1 MTDSSPILKVE
12 GLEKTFGAV
21 VAASNINI
29 DVQPGEII
37 GIIGAN
43 GAGKTTF
50 VNMVTGYLTPSAGSI
65 QFEGREMIG
74 LPPRKVT
81 QAGISRSFQV
91 SQVFSTMTV
100 EENILTALAIASNTG
115 LGALRQMMRPELVSK
130 CNDVLER
137 YQIAQ
142 HRDHTAGTLS
152 QGVRKLLD
160 IAMAVISKPRIL
172 LLDEPTSGIS
182 VEEKFDLMDI
192 VMTPLREDNV
202 TVLFIEHDM
211 EIVERYVSRVIAFY
225 QGEIIC
231 DESPTE
237 ALADPKVQEY
247 VIGTSHPH
255 AKKGA

>member
-1 MTDSSPILKVE
+1 MTGAPILRVE

-29 DVQPGEII
+29 DVHAGEII

-50 VNMVTGYLTPSAGSI
+50 VNMVTGYLAPSAGSI
-65 QFEGREMIG
+65 RFEERELIG
-74 LPPRKVT
+74 LAPREVT

-91 SQVFSTMTV
+91 SQVFSTMSV
-100 EENILTALAIASNTG
+100 AENILTALAIARNKG
-115 LGALRQMMRPELVSK
+115 FDLLRPMSRPELEDK
-130 CNDVLER
+130 CTEVLER
-137 YQIAQ
+137 YGIAE
-142 HRDHTAGTLS
+142 HRDHIAATLS
-152 QGVRKLLD
+152 QGARKLLD
-160 IAMAVISKPRIL
+160 IAMAVVSEPRIL

-182 VEEKFDLMDI
+182 VEEKFDLMDV
-192 VMTPLREDNV
+192 VMNALREDNV

-225 QGEIIC
+225 QGEVIC
-231 DESPTE
+231 DESPAA

-247 VIGTSHPH
+247 VIGVRHSKSENE
-255 AKKGA
+255 A